1 MIILPIQVLP
11 PYLYSR
17 KWYVHCIYADVLH
30 AFEDN
35 TTNGDCYLWVQMGLK
50 RPGWQSQPFPVH
62 RPLYTQRL
70 FLSYGCSCAD
80 MVVDLDSAS
89 ETWGHPEAQKIPP
102 SHTHWP
108 ACCLFPAACSL
119 APLFEV
125 GLQSLFNGFSSA
137 LPAWGCLT
145 AAHHTTVWSGILGP
159 SILHTCPA
167 QWGALE
173 MEFVH
178 SLYLVLILEKKEKY
192 PRKI

>member
-89 ETWGHPEAQKIPP
+89 ETWGHPEAQKTPP
-102 SHTHWP
+102 SHIHTVLP
-108 ACCLFPAACSL
+108 YCCSQPGLPAAC
-119 APLFEV
+119 F
-125 GLQSLFNGFSSA
+125 Q
-137 LPAWGCLT
+137 LPAAWPHCLKWGFRASLMGFLLPSLLEVASLQLT
-145 AAHHTTVWSGILGP
+145 IQRSDLESWGHP
-159 SILHTCPA
+159 SFTHVQPS
-167 QWGALE
+167 GAL
-173 MEFVH
+173 
-178 SLYLVLILEKKEKY
+178 
-192 PRKI
+192 